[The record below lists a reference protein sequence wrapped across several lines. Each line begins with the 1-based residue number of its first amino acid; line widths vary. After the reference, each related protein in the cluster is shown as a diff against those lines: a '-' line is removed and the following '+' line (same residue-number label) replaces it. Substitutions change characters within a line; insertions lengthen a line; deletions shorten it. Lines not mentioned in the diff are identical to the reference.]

1 MPRASIR
8 EYTEAVRWRYLQ
20 APKKEKVKILDEF
33 AILTDYHRKSII
45 CLLRRVNR
53 PNSNRKRVRARQYS
67 AAVIGSLRIPGK
79 PLTVC
84 VPIGYIHFSKCHKPV

>member
-33 AILTDYHRKSII
+33 TILTGYHRKSII
-45 CLLRRVNR
+45 YLLRRVNR
-53 PNSNRKRVRARQYS
+53 PNANRKRVRARQYS
-67 AAVIGSLRIPGK
+67 AAVIGSLRIAWEATDRLCTNRLHPFL
-79 PLTVC
+79 P
-84 VPIGYIHFSKCHKPV
+84 VP